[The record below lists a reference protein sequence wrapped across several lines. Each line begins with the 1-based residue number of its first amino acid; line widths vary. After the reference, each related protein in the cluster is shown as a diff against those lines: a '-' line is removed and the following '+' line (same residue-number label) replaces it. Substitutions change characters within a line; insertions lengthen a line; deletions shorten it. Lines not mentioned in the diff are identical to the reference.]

1 MHQST
6 PINFFNYGLWLRIWD
21 SLLPCSNV
29 NKANWTWSFLPLHDL
44 PSVMLIAFSA
54 PYLDL
59 NLKMQSIYSIQSSSL
74 WVWWKPIH
82 DLHSWAWP
90 PILLSCFLHVGCE
103 KETWVFPQIPQI
115 LCQLLPTVIL
125 ISFCPFSFHH
135 ASSFD
140 PNQSEIFL
148 STIAKIYC
156 TKEQHTEYYYYH
168 IKNWY
173 NTNIPVKRLKKKCGG
188 GGAGAEKKPNI
199 ARKVP
204 F

>member
-1 MHQST
+1 MNPYPTHQST

-21 SLLPCSNV
+21 SSLPCSNV

-103 KETWVFPQIPQI
+103 KEIEFS
-115 LCQLLPTVIL
+115 LRSC
-125 ISFCPFSFHH
+125 SFSVNCSLQSFSFPSAH
-135 ASSFD
+135 SFSNML
-140 PNQSEIFL
+140 PVLIP
-148 STIAKIYC
+148 
-156 TKEQHTEYYYYH
+156 
-168 IKNWY
+168 IK
-173 NTNIPVKRLKKKCGG
+173 VKKFYRQ
-188 GGAGAEKKPNI
+188 
-199 ARKVP
+199 
-204 F
+204 